1 MHSLTNSSCVS
12 YRPAG
17 RSTPAHA
24 QHSSVWERPGRQ
36 PARRPPRHCAIAR
49 NDDVQMQP
57 VRVGTVQW
65 RAAAPGADTPQS
77 HKDCQRCRQ
86 KSCGSINKHYK
97 TSFVYNSNSLKRISY
112 TYLAIMSLFQ
122 VFTSETCVNLTKG
135 QAKLS
140 LRYRFP
146 VDLRA

>member
-17 RSTPAHA
+17 RSTTCTAQLSVGETGAAACAPAA
-24 QHSSVWERPGRQ
+24 
-36 PARRPPRHCAIAR
+36 PACAIAR

-86 KSCGSINKHYK
+86 
-97 TSFVYNSNSLKRISY
+97 VLW
-112 TYLAIMSLFQ
+112 
-122 VFTSETCVNLTKG
+122 VN
-135 QAKLS
+135 Q
-140 LRYRFP
+140 
-146 VDLRA
+146 